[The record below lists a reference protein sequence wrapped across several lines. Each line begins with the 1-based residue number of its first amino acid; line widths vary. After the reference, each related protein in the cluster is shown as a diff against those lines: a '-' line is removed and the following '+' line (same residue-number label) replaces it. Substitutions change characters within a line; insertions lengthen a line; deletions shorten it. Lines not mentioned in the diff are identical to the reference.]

1 MEAESVIYSY
11 VQQDE
16 VILNGEESEN
26 IIIDENQQVLTTDE
40 NGQIVLCAQEG
51 GESQEVLIYDDESG
65 ELQKYIYIPP
75 ETEEVQEEI
84 PEINEPKIEINEPKI
99 EISEAPK
106 DYKLNHSEIGNL
118 QPGTLIQCNKCFDTF
133 LATEFQDHYTSAH
146 ESDLEPKTDGQIVV
160 ATDTS
165 FKKCAVCHLPS
176 RSKKEYLIHYKT
188 RHPGYKLRCPQCVK
202 TYHSPELLQV
212 HYKHFHKR
220 VTPLISSQPNS
231 HELTRRFA
239 SF

>member
-1 MEAESVIYSY
+1 MEGESVIYSY

-165 FKKCAVCHLPS
+165 FKKCALCHLPS
-176 RSKKEYLIHYKT
+176 RSKKEYLIHYKN
-188 RHPGYKLRCPQCVK
+188 RHPGYK
-202 TYHSPELLQV
+202 
-212 HYKHFHKR
+212 
-220 VTPLISSQPNS
+220 
-231 HELTRRFA
+231 
-239 SF
+239 